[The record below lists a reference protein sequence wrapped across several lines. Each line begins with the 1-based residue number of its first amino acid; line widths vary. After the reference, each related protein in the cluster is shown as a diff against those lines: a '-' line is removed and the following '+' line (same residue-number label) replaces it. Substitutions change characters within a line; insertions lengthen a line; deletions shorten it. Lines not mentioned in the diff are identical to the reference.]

1 VSADRLAEL
10 RSRLLDP
17 AEAAAMDAHGR
28 TEAAVLVPL
37 VGVEADPRVV
47 FTERRHDLRRH
58 AGEISF
64 PGGRRD
70 QGDADLVATALREAH
85 EEIGLDPEH
94 VEVVGAL
101 SPMGTFVTN
110 YKVHPF
116 VGIIRGADELE
127 PNPAEVAAVL
137 SFQLSELG
145 LAYQMRRL
153 VRMGVPFRTPTYQL
167 GEHLI
172 WGATARI
179 LSELLERLE
188 A

>member
-10 RSRLLDP
+10 RSVLLDP

-28 TEAAVLVPL
+28 TEAAVLVPML
-37 VGVEADPRVV
+37 GAEPDPAIV

-70 QGDADLVATALREAH
+70 APDEGLLATALREAN
-85 EEIGLDPEH
+85 EEIGLDPGD

-101 SPMGTFVTN
+101 PPIGTFVTN

-116 VGIIRGADELE
+116 VGVISDPPELD
-127 PNPAEVAAVL
+127 PNPGEVAAVL
-137 SFQLSELG
+137 RFRVSQLRDG
-145 LAYQMRRL
+145 FAMRRL
-153 VRMGVPFRTPTYQL
+153 VRMGVPIRTPTYEL
-167 GEHLI
+167 GGHLI

-179 LSELLERLE
+179 LSELLQRVD